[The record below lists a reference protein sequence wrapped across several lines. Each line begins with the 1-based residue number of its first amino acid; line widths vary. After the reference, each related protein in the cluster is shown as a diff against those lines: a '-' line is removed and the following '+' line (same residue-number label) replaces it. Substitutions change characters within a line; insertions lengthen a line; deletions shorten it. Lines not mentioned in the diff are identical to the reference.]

1 MRKANLHLIKL
12 THTKLFACNHINN
25 ICVIYFLSA
34 RIKLRTLFFFEGT
47 APNGQSVKLLYTIQ
61 FENINIIST
70 HITSPSW
77 YEVDVAVRVVAPL
90 DCSSSVSSDGGEGCA
105 ED

>member
-1 MRKANLHLIKL
+1 M
-12 THTKLFACNHINN
+12 F
-25 ICVIYFLSA
+25 S
-34 RIKLRTLFFFEGT
+34 FEGT

-77 YEVDVAVRVVAPL
+77 YEVDVTKCFLNLLRGKYGNFSIDVFQ
-90 DCSSSVSSDGGEGCA
+90 CGGYQFCYHNKSNHIIKQLH
-105 ED
+105 DR

>member
-1 MRKANLHLIKL
+1 MI
-12 THTKLFACNHINN
+12 
-25 ICVIYFLSA
+25 
-34 RIKLRTLFFFEGT
+34 FFFEGT

-77 YEVDVAVRVVAPL
+77 YEVDIVNYL
-90 DCSSSVSSDGGEGCA
+90 FSVFLIYLVN
-105 ED
+105 

>member
-1 MRKANLHLIKL
+1 MYRVGIPLAALEFSAHSFLI
-12 THTKLFACNHINN
+12 
-25 ICVIYFLSA
+25 
-34 RIKLRTLFFFEGT
+34 EGT

>member
-1 MRKANLHLIKL
+1 MIHHLYFAVNMVF
-12 THTKLFACNHINN
+12 HALFI
-25 ICVIYFLSA
+25 
-34 RIKLRTLFFFEGT
+34 FFFEGT

>member
-1 MRKANLHLIKL
+1 MGNILLKIVTSIKL
-12 THTKLFACNHINN
+12 NYT
-25 ICVIYFLSA
+25 
-34 RIKLRTLFFFEGT
+34 FFFEGT

>member
-1 MRKANLHLIKL
+1 MQSPI
-12 THTKLFACNHINN
+12 
-25 ICVIYFLSA
+25 
-34 RIKLRTLFFFEGT
+34 FFEGT

-105 ED
+105 EGCAITNSIISSIHLL

>member
-1 MRKANLHLIKL
+1 MKVLG
-12 THTKLFACNHINN
+12 
-25 ICVIYFLSA
+25 
-34 RIKLRTLFFFEGT
+34 LRCSKYQSILPSPLDGT

>member
-1 MRKANLHLIKL
+1 MPILGEPGG
-12 THTKLFACNHINN
+12 CP
-25 ICVIYFLSA
+25 C
-34 RIKLRTLFFFEGT
+34 FFEGT

-90 DCSSSVSSDGGEGCA
+90 DCSSSVSSDGGKGGCPCCTA
-105 ED
+105 

>member
-1 MRKANLHLIKL
+1 MLVIILNV
-12 THTKLFACNHINN
+12 NN
-25 ICVIYFLSA
+25 
-34 RIKLRTLFFFEGT
+34 FFEGT

-77 YEVDVAVRVVAPL
+77 YEVDVNN
-90 DCSSSVSSDGGEGCA
+90 SMS
-105 ED
+105 

>member
-1 MRKANLHLIKL
+1 MTVRVIHEEL
-12 THTKLFACNHINN
+12 LFICEHI
-25 ICVIYFLSA
+25 IHRRIY
-34 RIKLRTLFFFEGT
+34 KCTVEGT